1 MEKGVGKPITLFSP
15 SLPSR
20 SLQCTEVGMRGGD
33 VSIWMVWLRALSA
46 ITAMRGAAVNS
57 ANQRSR
63 LDGLH
68 RGFFVTVYLVRKGKK
83 KKKATPQWSSTNR
96 NIQNVQGR
104 MRVRQTEKVQSVFS
118 NFPCLWLQM
127 ERGKLQY
134 PKIIQHDIHK
144 QSWNITV
151 HLCKQF

>member
-15 SLPSR
+15 SFPSR

-46 ITAMRGAAVNS
+46 ITAMRGAAVHS

-83 KKKATPQWSSTNR
+83 KKKSHSTVV
-96 NIQNVQGR
+96 IYKS
-104 MRVRQTEKVQSVFS
+104 E
-118 NFPCLWLQM
+118 
-127 ERGKLQY
+127 Y
-134 PKIIQHDIHK
+134 PKCPGQDE
-144 QSWNITV
+144 SEAN
-151 HLCKQF
+151 